1 MNEVLSLL
9 KENVV
14 MHLATASADGKPRSS
29 IMEYGMIG
37 NTLIFATHHG
47 SIKDMNLGENPRV
60 SLTVGLTPTYVAIDG
75 TAVVAT
81 PEEEEAFNKI
91 LYDRHL
97 RGVRSKIYSGKYT
110 NPYHKYQDFREMIMS
125 GDLNMQYYKVIFDTA
140 YYTQGLGPAKIIK
153 MK

>member
-14 MHLATASADGKPRSS
+14 MHLATASSDGKPRSS
-29 IMEYGMIG
+29 IMEYGMVG

-47 SIKDMNLGENPRV
+47 SIKDMNLVDNPRV

-75 TAVVAT
+75 TVTDPT

-97 RGVRSKIYSGKYT
+97 RGIRSQVYSGKFT

-125 GDLNMQYYKVIFDTA
+125 GDINMQYYKVIFDAA
-140 YYTQGLGPAKIIK
+140 YYTHGTGPAKIIK